1 MLAQT
6 DHSHPRHLA
15 LPSPI
20 PSNTGPTHSEV
31 GLFMNTWLPGPH
43 ENSMT
48 WRLPS
53 LRFGFWISTSTQYK
67 LCCFYHR
74 ITECP
79 ELEGT
84 LKDHWVQL
92 LVSCCPDPVWQGFG
106 EKLSQVHFS
115 HWIFGFI
122 RLCSTPPP
130 PISSTLPKRSPGIS
144 SWSRGFI
151 PSRHFRL
158 YFSLLMDFLDTGVQS
173 HPENSQKTKVILF
186 PNQYPWLA
194 VT

>member
-31 GLFMNTWLPGPH
+31 GLWTLDFQDHMSTARPGGSPPWDLGSEFPRPH
-43 ENSMT
+43 STNCAAFTIESQNVPSWKGPLRIIESNSLSAAAQILCGRGLVKNYPKFT
-48 WRLPS
+48 SATGS
-53 LRFGFWISTSTQYK
+53 L
-67 LCCFYHR
+67 
-74 ITECP
+74 
-79 ELEGT
+79 
-84 LKDHWVQL
+84 D
-92 LVSCCPDPVWQGFG
+92 
-106 EKLSQVHFS
+106 LSDS
-115 HWIFGFI
+115 AP
-122 RLCSTPPP
+122 LPP

-173 HPENSQKTKVILF
+173 RPENSQKTKVILF